1 MTDTSLPPFIQQMLE
16 PGFYPHP
23 VVEPIQLIQTHVSY
37 VLLTGDY
44 AYKVKKSVNFGF
56 LDFDTL
62 EKRRHFCE
70 EEIRLNQRGAAELY
84 LEILPLTQDGDRYLL
99 GGSGDPIEYVI
110 KMRQF
115 PQETL
120 FTNLFDRGELTAA
133 RLVELAQELA
143 SFHAK
148 ATSSDY
154 IRSFGEVNQIRVAID
169 ENYDQTLKYVGE
181 PQTQEQLD
189 ETRNYTDRLFAEHK
203 ALF

>member
-23 VVEPIQLIQTHVSY
+23 VAEPIQLIQTHVSY

-44 AYKVKKSVNFGF
+44 AYKAKKPVNFGF

-62 EKRRHFCE
+62 EKRHHFCQE
-70 EEIRLNQRGAAELY
+70 ELRLNQRGAAELY
-84 LEILPLTQDGDRYLL
+84 LEILPLTQNGDRFQL
-99 GGSGDPIEYVI
+99 GGSGDPVEYVI

-120 FTNLFDRGELTAA
+120 FTNLFDQGELTPV

-143 SFHAK
+143 NFHAK
-148 ATSSDY
+148 ATRNDY
-154 IRSFGEVNQIRVAID
+154 IRSFGEVDQI
-169 ENYDQTLKYVGE
+169 
-181 PQTQEQLD
+181 
-189 ETRNYTDRLFAEHK
+189 
-203 ALF
+203 